1 MKPDV
6 RLVVSDLDGTLLN
19 HEGVVTPY
27 TARVIAALRDKGV
40 AFAACTG
47 RFPENA
53 AAALAGSGITCP
65 IISLNGAVVELSPL
79 KDRIFEQTMAPRA
92 AMEIFLVLEQLGEG
106 YHIFAPGKVVS
117 RRRTHLHHSELGREK
132 DHPLTRS
139 VRYAYGE
146 EACRQAAGEPLYKY
160 YVYFTPESQPPEAI
174 RAALGGIAGAALTQS
189 SESNFELI
197 SDKTDKGTGLRILA
211 ERLGVEPAH
220 IMAVG
225 DQLNDLPMIRYAG
238 LGVAMGN
245 ASDTVRQ
252 AAAWVTG
259 NNREDGAA
267 KAIERFCL

>member
-1 MKPDV
+1 M
-6 RLVVSDLDGTLLN
+6 
-19 HEGVVTPY
+19 
-27 TARVIAALRDKGV
+27 
-40 AFAACTG
+40 
-47 RFPENA
+47 
-53 AAALAGSGITCP
+53 
-65 IISLNGAVVELSPL
+65 
-79 KDRIFEQTMAPRA
+79 
-92 AMEIFLVLEQLGEG
+92 
-106 YHIFAPGKVVS
+106 
-117 RRRTHLHHSELGREK
+117 
-132 DHPLTRS
+132 
-139 VRYAYGE
+139 
-146 EACRQAAGEPLYKY
+146 
-160 YVYFTPESQPPEAI
+160 
-174 RAALGGIAGAALTQS
+174 GGIAGAALTQS